1 MSFNFAG
8 VDGSLI
14 FVIGVLG
21 FAVLVAII
29 LLSGGARSQRRLKNR
44 MNRVSE
50 RYTGKPRRTQQ
61 MVSVKRNDS
70 ASSIA
75 SLDKLL
81 LRTIPNPAMLRT
93 RLQATGHNINI
104 GQYVLANLLVM
115 AIAASVTH
123 FLLGIGWAPSIVS
136 GLAIGVALPHMVVGF
151 LGSRRSKKFIHFF
164 PEAIDLIVRGLKSGL
179 PTQEGIKVVAAE
191 MGDPIGTEFREIS
204 DSLKLGKSL
213 DDSLWD
219 TAKRLDIAEFKF
231 FVISLSV
238 QRETGGNLAETLENL
253 GNILRARR
261 QMKIKVKAMSSEAK
275 ASAIIIGSLPFIMF
289 AIIFLMNPN
298 YASQLFTDSRGVM
311 MVIAGLT
318 SMGLGIAVMAKMI
331 RFEI

>member
-1 MSFNFAG
+1 MTFNFAG

-14 FVIGVLG
+14 LVVGLLAFAFLVA
-21 FAVLVAII
+21 AVL
-29 LLSGGARSQRRLKNR
+29 LGGGARAQRKLKGR

-50 RYTGKPRRTQQ
+50 RYSGKPRRSQQ
-61 MVSVKRNDS
+61 AVSVKRDDS

-81 LRTIPNPAMLRT
+81 QRTIPNPAVLRA
-93 RLQATGHNINI
+93 RLQATGFEINI
-104 GQYVLANLLVM
+104 GQYVLFNLLVM
-115 AIAASVTH
+115 AIAGSAIHILAGFGWPPSAVAG
-123 FLLGIGWAPSIVS
+123 FGIGIS
-136 GLAIGVALPHMVVGF
+136 LPHALVGF
-151 LGSRRSKKFIHFF
+151 LGARRAKKFIQNF

-204 DSLKLGKSL
+204 DSLKLGKTL
-213 DDSLWD
+213 DDALWD
-219 TAKRLDIAEFKF
+219 TAKRLDIPEFKF
-231 FVISLSV
+231 FVISISV

-289 AIIFLMNPN
+289 LIIFLMNPG
-298 YASQLFTDSRGVM
+298 YASELFTDNRGIM
-311 MVIAGLT
+311 MVVAGLT